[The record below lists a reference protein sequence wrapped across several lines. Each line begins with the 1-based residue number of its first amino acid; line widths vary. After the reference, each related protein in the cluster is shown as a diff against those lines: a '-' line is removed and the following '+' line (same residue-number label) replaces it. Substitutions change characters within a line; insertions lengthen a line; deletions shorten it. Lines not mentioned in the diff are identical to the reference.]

1 MRSSDAYDPQVR
13 NICENGNGQVGVL
26 MSGIRTQQ
34 DGQNVRL
41 RSGLIP
47 ALLLCLMALFMMSP
61 AFADDAPDQDSLIA
75 VPATVVSDNALNSL
89 ETSIRSVYQ
98 ARIDVKKTT
107 GVHKITV
114 NELTQ
119 QAAADEVAA
128 QSMVTKLEPYEKTYK
143 NLLDVLGTAP
153 AKDAPSEPASITR
166 QRQLILKAQSDL
178 HSRLMRARLYVLE
191 AHALA
196 EILSQTTDAVQQALL
211 LQSFASPVTPAF
223 WLSVSNEFSAT
234 QQSLLTLYS
243 ETLRTVAQ
251 DLQGWRIARLL
262 GALVAIGCLITAP
275 FFLLRQVRRAAARV
289 LPNRRL
295 RRVTAAAVFA
305 PLCLLCATLSAAALW
320 LGLTGGDMPDGSA
333 LASMASRISTQIPL
347 VGFILGAGF
356 ATLSPTNPDW
366 RVLPISDNAA
376 KALRWHVV
384 WFALLI
390 FFRGVLRYFDMEAGL
405 GQTTV
410 QLLDAGFIVLAA
422 PLLLSIPLQIERHPA
437 PIAEGGVVRQSM
449 LGRVTRVLLSLVSV
463 FSIIAMLIGYIPLG
477 YTILSWVCSMIITL
491 FGLALVYLL
500 VNDFSKTELLS
511 TGRIGRYFVS
521 MGMPDRIIDQ
531 MMTVMSGLFSVF
543 LLFVAVAVAQSG
555 GDFDFDVIFGNIG
568 KVVLGQSIG
577 GVTLSFD
584 VLLKCLVIPIVGHYF
599 IKIVRRWLT
608 KRLFPTTALDKGGQ
622 TSILTIFTYASWI
635 GIILIVMSS
644 IGVTVSSMTWVVSA
658 LSVGIGFG
666 LQSIVQNFVSGIIL
680 LAERPVTIGDLVEIG
695 GKTGDIRRISV
706 RSTDIGLS
714 DGSTLIVPNSQF
726 ITSAVRNATFGRPSG
741 AMSFTIA
748 FPLGTD
754 LSKSIPVM
762 AAALEKV
769 DGLLTTPP
777 PSVTIADI
785 QFDRVVVKV
794 SGTTSSPRSV
804 DGIANKARLA
814 VWDALE
820 KNGIVASQESSG

>member
-1 MRSSDAYDPQVR
+1 MFGICKRQDDQV
-13 NICENGNGQVGVL
+13 
-26 MSGIRTQQ
+26 S
-34 DGQNVRL
+34 
-41 RSGLIP
+41 
-47 ALLLCLMALFMMSP
+47 ALKKDLFQGFFLCLMALFMMSP

-89 ETSIRSVYQ
+89 EASIRSVYQ
-98 ARIDVKKTT
+98 ARIDVRKTG
-107 GVHKITV
+107 GVHKIAV
-114 NELTQ
+114 NELAQ
-119 QAAADEVAA
+119 QASTDEASAKGMVAR
-128 QSMVTKLEPYEKTYK
+128 LEPYEKTYK

-153 AKDAPSEPASITR
+153 AKDASSEPASITR
-166 QRQLILKAQSDL
+166 QRQLLLRAQNDL
-178 HSRLMRARLYVLE
+178 NSRLMRARLYALE
-191 AHALA
+191 ARALS
-196 EILSQTTDAVQQALL
+196 EVLSQRTDAVQQALL
-211 LQSFASPVTPAF
+211 LQSFASPVTPTF

-234 QQSLLTLYS
+234 EQSVLTLYS
-243 ETLRTVAQ
+243 EARKTIIQ
-251 DLQGWRIARLL
+251 DVRGWRIARLL
-262 GALVAIGCLITAP
+262 GAFAAAGCLIAAP
-275 FFLLRQVRRAAARV
+275 FLLLRQVRRAAARV
-289 LPNRRL
+289 LPDGRL
-295 RRVTAAAVFA
+295 RRVTAAALFA
-305 PLCLLCATLSAAALW
+305 PLCLVCASLSAGALW

-333 LASMASRISTQIPL
+333 LASMAGMISTQIPL
-347 VGFILGAGF
+347 IGFILGAGF

-390 FFRGVLRYFDMEAGL
+390 FFRGALRYFDMEAGL

-410 QLLDAGFIVLAA
+410 QLLDAGFILLAA

-449 LGRVTRVLLSLVSV
+449 LGRVTRMLLSLVSV
-463 FSIIAMLIGYIPLG
+463 FSIIAMLLGYIPLG
-477 YTILSWVCSMIITL
+477 YTTLSWVCSMVITL

-500 VNDFSKTELLS
+500 VNDFSRTELLS
-511 TGRIGRYFVS
+511 AGRIGRYFVS

-531 MMTVMSGLFSVF
+531 MMTVLSGLFSVF

-555 GDFDFDVIFGNIG
+555 GDFDFGVISGNIG

-584 VLLKCLVIPIVGHYF
+584 VLLKCLLIPVVGHYS
-599 IKIVRRWLT
+599 IKIVKRWLT
-608 KRLFPTTALDKGGQ
+608 KRFFPTTALDKGGQ

-706 RSTDIGLS
+706 RSTDIGLP

-726 ITSAVRNATFGRPSG
+726 ITSAVRNATFGRPVG
-741 AMSFTIA
+741 AMSFTIGL
-748 FPLGTD
+748 PLGTD
-754 LSKSIPVM
+754 LSKVIPLM
-762 AAALEKV
+762 DEALGTVE
-769 DGLLTTPP
+769 GLLATPA

-785 QFDRVVVKV
+785 QFDRVIVKI
-794 SGTTSSPRSV
+794 SGKTASPRSV
-804 DGIANKARLA
+804 DGIANEARLV